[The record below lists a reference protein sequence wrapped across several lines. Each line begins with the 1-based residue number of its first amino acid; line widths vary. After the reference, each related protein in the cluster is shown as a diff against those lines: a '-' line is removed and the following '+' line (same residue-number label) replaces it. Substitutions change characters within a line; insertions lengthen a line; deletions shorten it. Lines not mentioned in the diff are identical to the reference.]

1 VDQPAVSDGN
11 KAIERLCRAMYE
23 RANERDFDSIYQ
35 VMAIPCKE
43 VLTAA
48 ELGSEFTSGGRLYRD
63 GLHFEARSG
72 RGGW

>member
-1 VDQPAVSDGN
+1 
-11 KAIERLCRAMYE
+11 MYE